1 MPNLSIKNVPEDV
14 VERLRVRARA
24 HHRSLQ
30 GELLDLVCRAA
41 ASIESEPDRTTHLRS
56 KAGGTR
62 TIEQIAA
69 EHRDRQPD
77 AIADAPSAVKV
88 IRRERDAR

>member
-30 GELLDLVCRAA
+30 
-41 ASIESEPDRTTHLRS
+41 SEPDRTTHLRS

-77 AIADAPSAVKV
+77 AIADAPSAVEL